1 MTIIKSDLDRAKAK
15 EESLKS
21 LEELYQ
27 QITDTSECV
36 VPLYDAIES
45 YFFQDFD
52 YQKVEP
58 LIPLWMMD
66 AGRSPESP
74 CDKLSYEQYRS
85 VYDDSVSNRIIH
97 WADLQGVLAALE
109 DRIIAIKHYL
119 KLIYRHLPAYCLYED
134 HEYEASYRGP
144 DETADEVHM
153 AINNVFVSLCSSFD
167 LFTKAVYECSKYDVN
182 NFTEYKA
189 LRCRKDNILY
199 NGKTCGFDELK
210 AEGMLYSAP
219 VCVRIAR
226 SFRDEF
232 IHNGAWDYRPA
243 IYYPCIAGGEPVE
256 PFVLMPDTKDGNLI
270 KSSSRNKFYAKGD
283 KINVFLPGFVKDVMG
298 VLSKTI
304 KVLIDV
310 LQKRTNGGNK
320 EEATEEVISIMSRN
334 LTLACKRLMG
344 NKHTD
349 EV

>member
-1 MTIIKSDLDRAKAK
+1 MSIIKSEIDRAKAK
-15 EESLKS
+15 EESLK
-21 LEELYQ
+21 LLNELYKL
-27 QITDTSECV
+27 IDDTYESV
-36 VPLYDAIES
+36 VPLYDAIED
-45 YFFQDFD
+45 YFFQDID
-52 YQKVEP
+52 YKRIQSV
-58 LIPLWMMD
+58 IPQWMMD
-66 AGRSPESP
+66 AGRSPEST
-74 CDKLSYEQYRS
+74 CDKNCYEQLRLGYS
-85 VYDDSVSNRIIH
+85 DSVSNRIIH
-97 WADLQGVLAALE
+97 WADLQGVLAALQ

-119 KLIYRHLPAYCLYED
+119 KRIYKYLPAYSLYKES
-134 HEYEASYRGP
+134 EYEASSRCLN
-144 DETADEVHM
+144 ETADEVHM

-199 NGKTCGFDELK
+199 NGRTCGFDELK
-210 AEGMLYSAP
+210 AEGMLYNNP
-219 VCVRIAR
+219 VCVKIAR

-243 IYYPCIAGGEPVE
+243 IYYPCIASGEPVE
-256 PFVLMPDTKDGNLI
+256 PFILMPDTKDGNLI
-270 KSSSRNKFYAKGD
+270 KSCSRNKFYAKGD

-344 NKHTD
+344 NKYTD